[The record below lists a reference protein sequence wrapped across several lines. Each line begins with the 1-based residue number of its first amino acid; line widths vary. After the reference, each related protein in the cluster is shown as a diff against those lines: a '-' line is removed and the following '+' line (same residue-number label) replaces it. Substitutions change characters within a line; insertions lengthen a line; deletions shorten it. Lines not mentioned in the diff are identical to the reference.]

1 MKKSI
6 RILTLVVS
14 FVMIFAF
21 ISCTKQ
27 TPGTQQDGTDKNAGG
42 KKYKIGLSM
51 NTLNNPF
58 FVDAKNGVQ
67 KAADENNVE
76 LIVTDAQNSAATQ
89 VSDIENL
96 IAQKPDLIIIDP
108 ADSDAI
114 VAAVEACNA
123 ANIPVIT
130 MDRESNGG
138 EVVAHIGFDAIKS
151 GNIAGEY
158 IAEQVKNIP
167 DAKIV
172 EIQGIMGTNVAQ
184 NRSKGFNE
192 IMEKNNLKVI
202 ARQAAD
208 FDRAKAMTV
217 MENILQANPEI
228 DAVYA
233 SNDEMALGA
242 LEAIKAAGRLD
253 DIILVGCDA
262 IDQSLEKIR
271 SGEMEATIAEPP
283 YFLGKQALQT
293 ALAVLKGETVEKSVI
308 LDNQLVTKENVD
320 TLKTRD

>member
-1 MKKSI
+1 MKKGI
-6 RILTLVVS
+6 RILTLVLS
-14 FVMIFAF
+14 LVMIFAF
-21 ISCTKQ
+21 IGCTKETPNTQ
-27 TPGTQQDGTDKNAGG
+27 TGDNGAAGG
-42 KKYKIGLSM
+42 KKYKVGLSM

-114 VAAVEACNA
+114 VAAVESCNA

-138 EVVAHIGFDAIKS
+138 EVVAHIGFNAIKS

-158 IAEQVKNIP
+158 IAEQLKGKT

-271 SGEMEATIAEPP
+271 DGEMEATIAEPP
-283 YFLGKQALQT
+283 YFLGKQALET
-293 ALAVLKGETVEKSVI
+293 GLAVLKGETVEKSVI